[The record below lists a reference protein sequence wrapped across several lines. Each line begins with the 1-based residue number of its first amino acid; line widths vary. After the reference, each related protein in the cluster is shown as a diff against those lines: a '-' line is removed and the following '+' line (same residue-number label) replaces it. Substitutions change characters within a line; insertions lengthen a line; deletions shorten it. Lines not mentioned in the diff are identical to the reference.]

1 MHSIKRQITVMRY
14 AVTLILGTAMLS
26 LTACGGGS
34 SNSVSPKNPVPIVSS
49 LSPSS
54 VTAGAPSTTL
64 TVHGSGFIKDS
75 VILFAANRINTQY
88 VSSSE
93 LKGSIPT
100 VALDNPSIY
109 QVQVATPEP
118 GGGTSSA
125 AAFTVTQYA
134 QPAINS
140 ISPDSAAP
148 GSSNLTIDVQGSG
161 FSTQS
166 AIMVNNNALGT
177 SFVSTSELKATI
189 PASDMA
195 SIGTDLIQVMNP
207 YPAGNISPL
216 TLFPVGYFSTVVQQ
230 GAADMVYDS
239 NQGVIYFSVPDTA
252 ANNPNTISVLDP
264 ATGNIVNSAYAGS
277 KPDRLALSS
286 GGTYIYVGIDGAN
299 SVKRFTL
306 PGLTADLTIPLG
318 SNAYFGSYYALDIA
332 AAPSAPHTIAVA
344 LANFGVTPAEQ
355 GGVVIYDDATAR
367 PNRLPGFSG
376 TGDLFDSLQWG
387 ATNADLYAANN
398 EDTEFDFYTASV
410 DANGVTLDHD
420 YPGTFSAFLANIH
433 YLASTNLVYS
443 DGGQV
448 INPDTG
454 TQAGSYP
461 ASGIMVPEA
470 ALGEAFFVGQTQAQ
484 FGGNYYTVESF
495 DLNQYTPIASITIG
509 PLTGNPSSIVHW
521 GSDGLAVS
529 ASGGQIYLITGQFVK
544 PSTAQRKK
552 ANLQP
557 RILYN
562 TWQDSGNG
570 IALKRVLRSN
580 NQSQGRINW

>member
-1 MHSIKRQITVMRY
+1 MHLIKRQITVMRY
-14 AVTLILGTAMLS
+14 VVTLILGTAILS
-26 LTACGGGS
+26 LAACGGGS
-34 SNSVSPKNPVPIVSS
+34 NNSNSAPPKNPMPAVYS

-54 VTAGAPSTTL
+54 VTAGTPSVTL
-64 TVHGSGFIKDS
+64 AVHGSGFIKNS
-75 VILFAANRINTQY
+75 VILFAANPVNTQY

-93 LKGSIPT
+93 LKCSIPT
-100 VALDNPSIY
+100 VVLDNPSIY
-109 QVQVATPEP
+109 QVQVTTPAP

-125 AAFTVTQYA
+125 VVFTVTQYA

-148 GSSNLTIDVQGSG
+148 GSSDLTIDVQGSG

-166 AIMVNNNALGT
+166 AIMVNNYAIGT
-177 SFVSTSELKATI
+177 SFVSTYELKATI
-189 PASDMA
+189 PANDMA

-207 YPAGNISPL
+207 YPAGNISQP
-216 TLFPVGYFSTVVQQ
+216 TLFPIGYSSTVVQQ
-230 GAADMVYDS
+230 SAADMVDDS

-252 ANNPNTISVLDP
+252 ANNPNTISALDP
-264 ATGNIVNSAYAGS
+264 ATGDIVNFAYAGS

-306 PGLTADLTIPLG
+306 PGLAVDLTIPLG
-318 SNAYFGSYYALDIA
+318 SDSFFGPYYALDIA
-332 AAPSAPHTIAVA
+332 AAPSTPHTIAVA
-344 LANFGVTPAEQ
+344 LANFGVSPAAQ

-367 PNRLPGFSG
+367 PNRLPGFGG

-387 ATNADLYAANN
+387 ATDADLYAANN
-398 EDTEFDFYTASV
+398 EDTGFDFYTASV

-420 YPGTFSAFLANIH
+420 YGGVFNAFFANIH

-448 INPDTG
+448 INPNTG
-454 TQAGSYP
+454 TPAGSYP

-470 ALGEAFFVGQTQAQ
+470 ALGEAFFVGQTQSQ
-484 FGGNYYTVESF
+484 FGGDYYTVESF

-509 PLTGNPSSIVHW
+509 PLTGNPLSIVHW

-529 ASGGQIYLITGQFVK
+529 SSGGQIYLITGQFVK

-557 RILYN
+557 SILYN
-562 TWQDSGNG
+562 TWQNSGNG
-570 IALKRVLRSN
+570 IALKLGLHSN
-580 NQSQGRINW
+580 NQGHK

>member
-1 MHSIKRQITVMRY
+1 MHLIKRQITVMRY
-14 AVTLILGTAMLS
+14 VVTLILGTAMLS
-26 LTACGGGS
+26 LAACGGGS
-34 SNSVSPKNPVPIVSS
+34 SNSNSAPSKNPMPVVSS
-49 LSPSS
+49 LSPAS
-54 VTAGAPSTTL
+54 VTAGTPSATL
-64 TVHGSGFIKDS
+64 TVHGSEFIKDS
-75 VILFAANRINTQY
+75 VILFAANRVNTQY

-93 LKGSIPT
+93 LEATIPT

-109 QVQVATPEP
+109 QVQVTTPAP

-125 AAFTVTQYA
+125 VVFTVTQYA

-140 ISPDSAAP
+140 ISPDFAAP
-148 GSSNLTIDVQGSG
+148 GSSDLTIDVQGSG

-189 PASDMA
+189 PANDMA
-195 SIGTDLIQVMNP
+195 SVGTDLIQVMNP
-207 YPAGNISPL
+207 YPAGNISQS
-216 TLFPVGYFSTVVQQ
+216 TLFPIGYSSTVVQQ
-230 GAADMVYDS
+230 SAADMVDDS

-252 ANNPNTISVLDP
+252 ANNPNTISALDP
-264 ATGNIVNSAYAGS
+264 ATGNIVNFAYAGS

-286 GGTYIYVGIDGAN
+286 GDTYIYVGIDGAN

-318 SNAYFGSYYALDIA
+318 SDSFFGPYYALDIA
-332 AAPSAPHTIAVA
+332 AAPSAPHTIAVS
-344 LANFGVTPAEQ
+344 LANSGVTPAAQ

-367 PNRLPGFSG
+367 PNRLPGFGG
-376 TGDLFDSLQWG
+376 TGYLFDSLQWG
-387 ATNADLYAANN
+387 ATDADLYAANN
-398 EDTEFDFYTASV
+398 EDTGFDFYTALV

-420 YPGTFSAFLANIH
+420 YGGVFNAFFANIH

-448 INPDTG
+448 INPNTG
-454 TQAGSYP
+454 TPAGSYP

-470 ALGEAFFVGQTQAQ
+470 ALGEAFFVGQTQTQ

-509 PLTGNPSSIVHW
+509 PLTGNPLSIVHW

-529 ASGGQIYLITGQFVK
+529 SSGGQIYLITGQFVK

-562 TWQDSGNG
+562 TWQDSGMKKNWG
-570 IALKRVLRSN
+570 
-580 NQSQGRINW
+580 QSWINW